1 MFRLI
6 FRLVIM
12 LVIAGAIFAGL
23 NWFVNFRTGIIKNV
37 MASLADPAQTVST
50 VTAAPSDWQTSVSAI
65 GTFRAVNGSDLALEV
80 SGIIDKINFISGDEV
95 KEGQTLLE
103 LRKDTDIAKLE
114 SLQATADGTNITLKR
129 DQGQLALHAVSQAT
143 VDNDLVNQKSALAN
157 VAQQQAL
164 VDQKT
169 LKAPFTGRLG
179 IRSVDIGQFISAGTA
194 IVTLQA
200 LDKLYLD
207 FTLPQQAVA
216 DVKVGQQITAKVD
229 AFPKDDFKGEIIA
242 LNSKVD
248 STTRNVQVRASFDN
262 TDHRLLPGMYASVA
276 IAVGAPQSHITL
288 PQTAVIFNPYG
299 NAVYLAVKA
308 DGAQDGLVAKQ
319 TFVKTGETR
328 GDQIAILTGI
338 DAGATIVTAGQI
350 KLRNGSKLK
359 VDNSAVVP
367 NDPNPKPVDQ

>member
-1 MFRLI
+1 
-6 FRLVIM
+6 M